1 MTLCVM
7 ERTKK
12 DFILCEAARAFGRF
26 GFKKAS
32 IDEIAKKAGV
42 AKGTVYLAAESKED
56 LFYQVL
62 NREVRMWI
70 AEVGTHIDH
79 RVPADRVLAEMLR
92 ASLKYM
98 EERPLVREL
107 LFGETGMSM
116 PAWSERLEA
125 LRALAKANTL
135 EVLRLGVGQGHFRAD
150 LPLETVADLLQ
161 DFNLG
166 AYLFAHR
173 RGDSLEFSIQRALV
187 GLEIV
192 LGGLR
197 TRAA

>member
-1 MTLCVM
+1 M

-12 DFILCEAARAFGRF
+12 DTILCEAARAFVRF

-62 NREVRMWI
+62 HREIRSWI
-70 AEVGTHIDH
+70 AEVANHIDH
-79 RVPADRVLAEMLR
+79 RRSADEVFGEMLQV
-92 ASLKYM
+92 SLKYLDD
-98 EERPLVREL
+98 RPLVREL
-107 LFGETGMSM
+107 LFGETASWM
-116 PAWSERLEA
+116 PSWAERLES

-135 EVLRLGVGQGHFRAD
+135 EVLRLGVSQGLFRDD
-150 LPLETVADLLQ
+150 LPLDIVADNLQ
-161 DFNLG
+161 DFVVG
-166 AYLFAHR
+166 SYLLSYR
-173 RGDSLEFSIQRALV
+173 RGETLEGSIQRALV

-192 LGGLR
+192 IGGLR
-197 TRAA
+197 VRRA